1 MPTPS
6 EAAIH
11 EAWSTQ
17 AYDQAFSLMAQCYAS
32 DFYRTALRIV
42 LDHSTAQDVVQ
53 EASIKM
59 WRALPEFKGNSKF
72 STWAYR
78 IVVNEAL
85 GALRK
90 TKKSERSLEG
100 LEIGQ
105 PDSPFFEADEVLTD
119 LYRALANLPE
129 KQRIAFQLRYFDEKP
144 YAEISEILGTSIG
157 GLKANYFHAV
167 ERIKL
172 EMREL
177 NPQYDFE
184 SNE

>member
-1 MPTPS
+1 MSTHA

-11 EAWSTQ
+11 EAWSSH
-17 AYDQAFSLMAQCYAS
+17 AYDRAFSLMAQHYAS

-42 LDHSTAQDVVQ
+42 LDHATAQDVVQ
-53 EASIKM
+53 DASVKM
-59 WRALPEFKGNSKF
+59 WRALPKFKGDSKF

-90 TKKSERSLEG
+90 SKNILRSLEDVD
-100 LEIGQ
+100 IGV
-105 PDSPFFEADEVLTD
+105 PDSPHFEADRLLAD

-129 KQRIAFQLRYFDEKP
+129 RQRLTFQLRYFDDKP
-144 YAEISEILGTSIG
+144 YSEISEILGTSVG
-157 GLKANYFHAV
+157 GLKANYHHAV
-167 ERIKL
+167 ERIKM

-177 NPQYDFE
+177 NPDYDFE